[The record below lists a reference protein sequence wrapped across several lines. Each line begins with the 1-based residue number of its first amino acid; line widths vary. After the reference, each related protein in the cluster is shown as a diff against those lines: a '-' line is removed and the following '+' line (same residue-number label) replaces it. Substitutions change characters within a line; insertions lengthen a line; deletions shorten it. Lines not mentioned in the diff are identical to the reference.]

1 MASIILNTLFYPD
14 IVNIILDYVMIDKV
28 IARQIKNV
36 NMDYLV
42 KLAAHIML
50 SKNEVLTSSILL
62 KRVKFYREVNKS
74 FLKRMSDI

>member
-1 MASIILNTLFYPD
+1 
-14 IVNIILDYVMIDKV
+14 MIDKV

-74 FLKRMSDI
+74 FLKRMDMT

>member
-14 IVNIILDYVMIDKV
+14 IVNIILDYVMVGKDIV
-28 IARQIKNV
+28 RQIKNV

>member
-14 IVNIILDYVMIDKV
+14 IVNIILDYVMIGKD

-36 NMDYLV
+36 NMDYLE
-42 KLAAHIML
+42 KLCNHIVL
-50 SKNEVLTSSILL
+50 LHNEELTALLIL
-62 KRVKFYREVNKS
+62 KRVIFYREVNKS